1 MKNQNRNVLR
11 LGIRKGR
18 SRLDGRIS
26 AFNIKTAKQF
36 SELPLSAPS
45 LLSIIQHNRHDG
57 QQTKRFSIGIDMEG
71 AAMKKR
77 NVL

>member
-18 SRLDGRIS
+18 SRLDWRIS

-36 SELPLSAPS
+36 SELPLTAPS
-45 LLSIIQHNRHDG
+45 LLSIIQHNRQDG
-57 QQTKRFSIGIDMEG
+57 SR
-71 AAMKKR
+71 R
-77 NVL
+77 NVFRLALIWRERR